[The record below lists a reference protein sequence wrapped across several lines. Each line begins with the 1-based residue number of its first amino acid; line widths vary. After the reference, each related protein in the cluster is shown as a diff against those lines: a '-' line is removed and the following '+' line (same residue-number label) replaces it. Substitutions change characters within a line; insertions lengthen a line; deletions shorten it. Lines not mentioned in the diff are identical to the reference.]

1 MVPADP
7 LSPLR
12 HFPQPY
18 RTFSRFPADPST
30 GPLALSNAVAI
41 IYRPVGFRSSPL
53 RRLSACLAVSNAVD
67 NSAGRAGLSFSL
79 PRPSPTL
86 LRVPLD
92 PSASRFHL
100 AHIRFISAPSGTL
113 PRLRSDLLLHSQTL
127 LVPSTRLNA
136 PCRKRRSLRKETRT
150 CVCIRPRPPAR
161 APQHARPSCLIAAAA
176 RIGFVRLVQHRL
188 HDKTSES
195 TFTPLGHPFSR

>member
-136 PCRKRRSLRKETRT
+136 PCRKRRSLCKETRT

-161 APQHARPSCLIAAAA
+161 RTATCAALVLDRGGCTHRLRSARPTQTA
-176 RIGFVRLVQHRL
+176 RQDVR
-188 HDKTSES
+188 EYIY
-195 TFTPLGHPFSR
+195 TPRPPV